1 MQAKQV
7 SKKILILLS
16 ILALAVLVSY
26 YFVYTDI
33 KRKNENISKLSQDL
47 EYQIKRRQYIVSLQ
61 RTLQS
66 TDSDI
71 TRINNSIVPVD
82 GDVEFIEDLERMARE
97 NGLFIGIDS
106 LIFEESPLF
115 ASSTINI
122 LKIKAK
128 TSGSWP
134 STYRFL
140 AQIESLPFKVKVNNF
155 GLGSSVQDTG
165 SASKP
170 TNSWQSTFEIH
181 VLKYK

>member
-33 KRKNENISKLSQDL
+33 KRKNENISKLRQDL
-47 EYQIKRRQYIVSLQ
+47 EYQIKRRQYILSLQ

-82 GDVEFIEDLERMARE
+82 GDVEFIEDL
-97 NGLFIGIDS
+97 
-106 LIFEESPLF
+106 
-115 ASSTINI
+115 
-122 LKIKAK
+122 
-128 TSGSWP
+128 
-134 STYRFL
+134 
-140 AQIESLPFKVKVNNF
+140 
-155 GLGSSVQDTG
+155 
-165 SASKP
+165 
-170 TNSWQSTFEIH
+170 
-181 VLKYK
+181 